1 MTICDKIRI
10 FSQLADLRILPN
22 SLVNQSRPLS
32 NLQYLN
38 CPLISKGLHRK
49 LNGCALMIRK
59 FLYTVKLAINNGLQA
74 PTMPPFLHLNVC
86 KRWSSVPFRPNE
98 FSCVSPLFKA
108 LANDVDFIVFPAQHT
123 FCKFLLKVEVFPPH
137 RQYVFFAY
145 LPPDFVG
152 VVMTHQP
159 EVGVDRSAHLFKHP
173 DPNGMSRSLL
183 VEGHHR

>member
-10 FSQLADLRILPN
+10 FSKLADLRILPN
-22 SLVNQSRPLS
+22 SLVNLDLFQICSISTARS
-32 NLQYLN
+32 F
-38 CPLISKGLHRK
+38 SKGLHRK

-108 LANDVDFIVFPAQHT
+108 LTNDVDFIVFPAQYT
-123 FCKFLLKVEVFPPH
+123 FCKFLLKVEIFPPH

-152 VVMTHQP
+152 VVMTHQA
-159 EVGVDRSAHLFKHP
+159 EVGVDRSSHLFKHP

-183 VEGHHR
+183 VKVHHR